1 MSDVK
6 LDDGKKDKNIGIGIP
21 DWFKKF
27 YAGTPGGRI
36 QEAQQPGS
44 VEYSPVGQ
52 PEPELYGISGLG
64 GGLRGIGRGIE
75 KGALNIGEAIYR
87 FLTSQPQADYGQ
99 GLGSR
104 AYSTDALPYTGP
116 AETDRAASA
125 GLRGRTGGTQYPV
138 EQPTPIDILTEALA
152 GYQDPVVDYSGY
164 RESLTGMAG
173 DLNAQIAALY
183 SQLGTS
189 AQENID
195 RLRDIYGSAEAG
207 IGATYDTSAQ
217 NVRQAYESAQQ
228 QAADQM
234 ARLGI
239 EEAAGQ
245 ILPTQ
250 ALSQAEALSQLETGR
265 AGGLSAAARYGASAG
280 QFGSELAQ
288 AAQMQGA
295 EQQTAVLRALQRQ
308 LAESQLAEAVARGQ
322 GPTAREQLAQDLD
335 LRSRLASPTGDPA
348 MDQAFSEFMAEQ
360 EFKAQQAQLD
370 AAKLQN
376 DLFQA
381 ILAQTGDEAT
391 ALERYLAVAP
401 SVLGGAAQQ

>member
-21 DWFKKF
+21 EWFKKF

-52 PEPELYGISGLG
+52 PEPERYGISAFG
-64 GGLRGIGRGIE
+64 GGLSGLGRGIE
-75 KGALNIGEAIYR
+75 KGALNVGEAIYR
-87 FLTSQPQADYGQ
+87 FLASQPQADYGQ

-104 AYSTDALPYTGP
+104 AYSTDAFPYTGP
-116 AETDRAASA
+116 AETDRGASA

-138 EQPTPIDILTEALA
+138 EQPTPTDALAEALA
-152 GYQDPVVDYSGY
+152 GYSDPVVDYSGY

-183 SQLGTS
+183 SQLGGS

-239 EEAAGQ
+239 GEAAGQ

-265 AGGLSAAARYGASAG
+265 AGGLSAASRYGASAE

-308 LAESQLAEAVARGQ
+308 LAESQLAESMARGQ

-370 AAKLQN
+370 AAKLQS

-381 ILAQTGDEAT
+381 ILARTGDEAA
-391 ALERYLAVAP
+391 ALEEYLAVAP
-401 SVLGGAAQQ
+401 SVLGGAAR